1 MPTARLGAGS
11 GPALLLL
18 LRAPAVLLPA
28 LCLLLPA
35 CTPQKVATPS
45 RSLLSK
51 PEEGHVY
58 LAQLMPVHP
67 LWPAAKRL
75 AAELERLRRP
85 LLPMEI
91 SAGWTWDTPTLLGPA
106 PWAYPQTALRR
117 DWLEW
122 RQGLAAPVSTPDATL
137 PADLQAARLW
147 RYRQIELEQAR
158 RLLEAQSLESR
169 RLAQF
174 REQLVRE
181 HLDELTNAGLDLSVP
196 PAEARQKGAETV
208 ERIWT
213 HIEAMVARAEAE
225 STQKR
230 LPAVEAQLA
239 EEARRRRAEVDAEI
253 EAEAAARRERETPP
267 LVEPQRGFQQRL
279 EKFVER
285 SPEEP
290 GPQQLAGTTPEAGDL
305 VAAQQA
311 YYRAQAEYHQ
321 ARQRQLT
328 RLENSQARLVR
339 AILADLRLAALRT
352 AYEKNLR
359 LSLVPPGSPQG
370 ADLTELVRRRLQQ
383 IWSAKDS
390 R

>member
-1 MPTARLGAGS
+1 M
-11 GPALLLL
+11 
-18 LRAPAVLLPA
+18 
-28 LCLLLPA
+28 
-35 CTPQKVATPS
+35 
-45 RSLLSK
+45 
-51 PEEGHVY
+51 Y

-311 YYRAQAEYHQ
+311 YSRAQAEYHQ